1 MAGDES
7 KQGEAPILVVE
18 DDPDLRRSL
27 TRALRHDGHH
37 VIEAADGPTALAMT
51 ERHAPSLVVLDSS
64 MPGMDGEMVLAE
76 MRRDPAAPPTVLLA
90 TSRAQQA
97 RATSAG
103 AVLGL
108 CKPFQVEDLLRAVKA
123 HRRSTPPDA

>member
-1 MAGDES
+1 MKRGETHDEH
-7 KQGEAPILVVE
+7 APILVVE

-27 TRALRHDGHH
+27 IRALRHDGHR
-37 VIEAADGPTALAMT
+37 VIEAANGPTALALT
-51 ERHAPSLVVLDSS
+51 KTHAPSLVVLDST
-64 MPGMDGEMVLAE
+64 MPGMDGEMVLAALKTQ
-76 MRRDPAAPPTVLLA
+76 PLPPPTVLLA

-108 CKPFQVEDLLRAVKA
+108 CKPFQVEDLLRAVKT